1 MRETLV
7 SICSFILAATIFLQ
21 ISTASAES
29 KQRIQHKLTAA
40 LNKYAIKKTKGKVGH
55 HTKISRY
62 EYIARNCELHIHWHL
77 EWHNAQLGRRDTDK
91 GANYTIPLRQVE
103 LKPISAPKR
112 IKLSCTSTSECIT
125 KRFHKSC
132 ERRRRCK
139 QTKTYSD
146 YFLRL
151 TADRKQSLTK
161 KIRKLIRHCKTA
173 PKKS

>member
-1 MRETLV
+1 MRGTQFSV
-7 SICSFILAATIFLQ
+7 SFLSMITIVLSQF
-21 ISTASAES
+21 SVASAES
-29 KQRIQHKLTAA
+29 TWRIQHKVTKA
-40 LNKYAIKKTKGKVGH
+40 LNKYAIKSTKGKVGH

-62 EYIARNCELHIHWHL
+62 DYSAKNCELRIHWHL
-77 EWHNAQLGRRDTDK
+77 EWHNAQLGRSDTDK

-112 IKLSCTSTSECIT
+112 IKLSCTPANECIT

-139 QTKTYSD
+139 QTKTYND
-146 YFLRL
+146 YFIRL
-151 TADRKQSLTK
+151 TADRKQSLSK
-161 KIRKLIRHCKTA
+161 KLRKLIRRCKTA